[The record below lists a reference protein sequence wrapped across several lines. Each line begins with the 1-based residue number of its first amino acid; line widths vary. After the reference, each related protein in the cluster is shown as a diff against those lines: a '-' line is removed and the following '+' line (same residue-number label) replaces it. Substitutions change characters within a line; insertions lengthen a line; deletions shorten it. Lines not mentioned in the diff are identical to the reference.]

1 MKMINRL
8 IFLLSIIGFA
18 VSFFLAYEYNQSGP
32 VPCPIGGNGCELVR
46 QSEYSSLF
54 GIFIPYY
61 GILFYLVIAGICV
74 WLVNKSVR
82 ILDIARLAISFVGFL
97 FGVYLTYLEAFV
109 IQAYCFWCV
118 TSFIISTL
126 ILMLVLYSFMKTQK
140 ENL

>member
-8 IFLLSIIGFA
+8 IFLSSIIGFA

-32 VPCPIGGNGCELVR
+32 VPCPVGGNGCELVR

-61 GILFYLVIAGICV
+61 GIVFYLVIAGLCV
-74 WLVNKSVR
+74 WLVNKYIR
-82 ILDIARLAISFVGFL
+82 LFDFARLAISFTGFL

-109 IQAYCFWCV
+109 IKAYCFWCV

-126 ILMLVLYSFMKTQK
+126 IFTLAFYAFIKAKK
-140 ENL
+140 EIL